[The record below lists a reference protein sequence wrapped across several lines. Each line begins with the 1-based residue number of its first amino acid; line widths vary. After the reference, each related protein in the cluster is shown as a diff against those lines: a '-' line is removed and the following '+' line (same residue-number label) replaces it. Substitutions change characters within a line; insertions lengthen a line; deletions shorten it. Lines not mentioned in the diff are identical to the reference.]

1 MQLAV
6 YRSNRKRNLRRSRG
20 RLWLAAAVAL
30 LCILAVALY
39 RWRDQ
44 FTASIVSARAF
55 VVDNPYFDVREIQV
69 RGGNRVGG
77 SEIVAMAGLKHGM
90 NLWKIEPGAIEKKIA
105 KHPWVRRVLVRR
117 EFPRRVVIEVE
128 ERKPR
133 AIVAMGKL
141 YYVDAD
147 GVVFKEVGEG
157 ESVDFPLLTGLRP
170 EELTA
175 AGPAVRG
182 RIRDAIRLGELMA
195 KDSHTLSEIH
205 FESSDRLVVYTTA
218 YPVALRMGSGNW
230 EAKLQ
235 RLDRVL
241 TLWKGHE
248 NRLAS
253 LDMSFRDQVVAR
265 LRKAPQ

>member
-6 YRSNRKRNLRRSRG
+6 YRSNRKRNLRHSRG

-175 AGPAVRG
+175 AGPGTPHTG
-182 RIRDAIRLGELMA
+182 R
-195 KDSHTLSEIH
+195 DSRPSRSRPDPRCHPT
-205 FESSDRLVVYTTA
+205 R
-218 YPVALRMGSGNW
+218 
-230 EAKLQ
+230 
-235 RLDRVL
+235 
-241 TLWKGHE
+241 
-248 NRLAS
+248 
-253 LDMSFRDQVVAR
+253 
-265 LRKAPQ
+265 

>member
-6 YRSNRKRNLRRSRG
+6 YRSNRKRNLRPSRG
-20 RLWLAAAVAL
+20 RLWLAAGMAL
-30 LCILAVALY
+30 LCVSAVALY
-39 RWRDQ
+39 RWGDQ
-44 FTASIVSARAF
+44 LKARVVSVRAF
-55 VVDNPYFDVREIQV
+55 IVDSPYFDVREIQV
-69 RGGNRVGG
+69 RGGNKVGG
-77 SEIVAMAGLKHGM
+77 SEIVAMAGLRHGM

-105 KHPWVRRVLVRR
+105 KHPWVKRVLVRK

-128 ERKPR
+128 ERKPK
-133 AIVAMGKL
+133 AIVAMGRL
-141 YYVDAD
+141 YYVDSD
-147 GVVFKEVGEG
+147 GIAFKEVGQG
-157 ESVDFPLLTGLRP
+157 ESVEFPLLTGLRP

-175 AGPAVRG
+175 AGPAIRG

-205 FESSDRLVVYTTA
+205 FASSDSLVVYTTA
-218 YPVALRMGSGNW
+218 YPVALRMGSGDW

-248 NRLAS
+248 DRLVS
-253 LDMSFRDQVVAR
+253 LDMGFRDQVVAR
-265 LRKAPQ
+265 LRKARQ